1 MGFGPEDSSVRLG
14 KVAPK
19 KVIKEAVVVVPYI
32 IDYID
37 PKISNKSTLGQ
48 YARIEK
54 KKFITIPTNRY
65 EAALK
70 EKQGSAAGDSL
81 DAAGVSIRN
90 LVQKMEQYVLPQQFD
105 FLQNPLVEPI
115 VMYIFEFKYELD
127 QDDLSYIWQNIAPR
141 DYKKM
146 SFQTEAVAHELFNTE
161 LLTEQNLMENPDL
174 RWMVFKV
181 KQKSQAEYKDA
192 VVRQASEGGKKLIIP
207 PKTGYPIRYN
217 WPYDYLSIVELVK
230 IDAEVLYKSAPPK
243 DVGQASM
250 IDSSAP
256 LRNNLANNILSRR
269 VRNTSAVLNVNIQ
282 NERAKIKTKKV
293 EKVMKQVEIDTEARA
308 IVEAKVKKNTMNIDK
323 TKATSEKRAKMIEQV
338 MKKATAIIK
347 NPGKKK

>member
-1 MGFGPEDSSVRLG
+1 MGFEGKNSSVRLG
-14 KVAPK
+14 EVAPK

-32 IDYID
+32 IDYVD
-37 PKISNKSTLGQ
+37 PIISNKSTLGQ

-65 EAALK
+65 EAALR

-115 VMYIFEFKYELD
+115 VMYMFEFKYELD

-181 KQKSQAEYKDA
+181 KQKSQAEYKDMVA
-192 VVRQASEGGKKLIIP
+192 RQASEGGEKLIIP

-230 IDAEVLYKSAPPK
+230 IDAEVLYKGAPPK
-243 DVGQASM
+243 EMGQNIM
-250 IDSSAP
+250 IDSSAA
-256 LRNNLANNILSRR
+256 LRSSLANNILTRR
-269 VRNTSAVLNVNIQ
+269 VRNTTGAFNVDIE
-282 NERAKIKTKKV
+282 NEKAKINTKKV
-293 EKVMKQVEIDTEARA
+293 EKASKQVEIDTEAKA
-308 IVEAKVKKNTMNIDK
+308 LVETKMKKNAMNIDK
-323 TKATSEKRAKMIEQV
+323 TKKTSEKRTKMIQQAT
-338 MKKATAIIK
+338 KKATEIIK